1 MTDTTIAA
9 NTAPQRATF
18 HSMDEGTQEDWNL
31 IATEA
36 IHNFVGLPERLMAHL
51 RLLDGD
57 FGGFAVD
64 RLTHSLQ
71 TAARAE
77 RAGRDDEYVMCAL
90 IHDIG
95 DTLGPAN
102 HADIGAAIL
111 KPFISEQNHW
121 MMEQHGIFQGYYFF
135 HFLGADRNL
144 RDQFEGHEWFDY
156 CAEFCHEYDQAAF
169 DPAYDTPPLEHYE
182 PPIRSLCASPK
193 RSIHKA
199 VE

>member
-1 MTDTTIAA
+1 MTDT
-9 NTAPQRATF
+9 APAPERAGF
-18 HSMDEGTQEDWNL
+18 HAMTEGTQEDWNA

-36 IHNFVGLPERLMAHL
+36 IHNFVGLPDRLLAHL
-51 RLLDGD
+51 RMLDGD

-77 RAGRDDEYVMCAL
+77 RAGRDDEYVLCAL
-90 IHDIG
+90 VHDVG
-95 DTLGPAN
+95 DILGPAN

-111 KPFISEQNHW
+111 KPFVSEQNHW
-121 MMEQHGIFQGYYFF
+121 IMEQHGIFQGYYFF

-144 RDQFEGHEWFDY
+144 RDQFEGHPWFDD

-182 PPIRSLCASPK
+182 PLIRSVLASPK
-193 RSIHKA
+193 RSIYRQSDDA
-199 VE
+199 